1 MNKCFQYMDLKLGIT
16 KQTAVT
22 LSICTIFQENFMT
35 DNRSPTKNKVKRPKT
50 KQR

>member
-1 MNKCFQYMDLKLGIT
+1 MYLKLGLAKKI
-16 KQTAVT
+16 AVS
-22 LSICTIFQENFMT
+22 LSMCTMFQENFMT